1 VPTRPSRRGAAL
13 SLALL
18 PAALAVLSTGPVAA
32 QQDGAP
38 APAPAPAPPAEA
50 PAAVPSPTQVPADVP
65 AAAPADPRVVL
76 RVVLPDGRTVVVAEG
91 DQEPR
96 SIGSYAIRLYAA
108 GGSAF
113 ATDRFIAGMVSPRNG
128 SLERLVVEDL
138 DRDGRSEVV
147 VIMRGAGTGAFLS
160 ADVYSFAS
168 NRMARRASI
177 ASVPADAD
185 IVRMIAPRVRSATAP

>member
-1 VPTRPSRRGAAL
+1 VPTRPIRRGAAL

-18 PAALAVLSTGPVAA
+18 PAALAVLTTFPVAA
-32 QQDGAP
+32 QQD
-38 APAPAPAPPAEA
+38 PAPAPAPPAET

-65 AAAPADPRVVL
+65 PAAPADPRVVL
-76 RVVLPDGRTVVVAEG
+76 SVVMPDGRTVVVAEG

-108 GGSAF
+108 GSPAF
-113 ATDRFIAGMVSPRNG
+113 ATDRFIAGMVGPRNG
-128 SLERLVVEDL
+128 SLERLIVEDL
-138 DRDGRSEVV
+138 DRDGRPEVV
-147 VIMRGAGTGAFLS
+147 VVMRGAGTGAFLS

-185 IVRMIAPRVRSATAP
+185 IVRMIAPRVRPATAP

>member
-1 VPTRPSRRGAAL
+1 MPTRPSRRGAAL

-18 PAALAVLSTGPVAA
+18 PAALAVLATDRVAA
-32 QQDGAP
+32 QQDPAAAP
-38 APAPAPAPPAEA
+38 ASATPAEA
-50 PAAVPSPTQVPADVP
+50 AAAGPSPTQPPAEVP

-96 SIGSYAIRLYAA
+96 SIGSYAIRLYGAA
-108 GGSAF
+108 SPAF
-113 ATDRFIAGMVSPRNG
+113 ATDRFIAGMVGPRNG

-138 DRDGRSEVV
+138 DRDGRPDVV
-147 VIMRGAGTGAFLS
+147 VIMRGAGTGAFLF
-160 ADVYSFAS
+160 ADAYSFAS

-177 ASVPADAD
+177 AWVPADAD
-185 IVRMIAPRVRSATAP
+185 IVRMIAPRVKPATAP